1 MLLHTTITI
10 IIIII
15 TITAITKVVDDG
27 GAGLKRR
34 ARAGGAGHARELV
47 TLQA

>member
-1 MLLHTTITI
+1 MFLHTTITTT
-10 IIIII
+10 III
-15 TITAITKVVDDG
+15 TITAITKVVDDS